1 MSSRAGRDSSRVID
15 SESVDFR
22 TETMRTLCRQ
32 LGWDSDLDSLVEDRG
47 SYLRDKGIM
56 DILRE
61 NVGEDNVN
69 QKYIFW
75 YTDGPASH
83 RVPMAI
89 LQVICLMKHR
99 PTDVSIGRL
108 SRDTVDVVLE
118 IVGYLLS
125 LGATPNSC
133 FIEGRPLL
141 FDLGMVHP
149 DVGIPIA
156 QLLLRDGADP
166 FYKDEDAYLFGKEL
180 HYHDKDGNILF
191 SREFSGFMD
200 DIRTEIRRHR
210 LLAVH
215 MGLHTG
221 AGHTELG
228 YTGLGH
234 NSPLRELP
242 ADIAGMISGYAGL
255 DPLGLGS

>member
-1 MSSRAGRDSSRVID
+1 M
-15 SESVDFR
+15 
-22 TETMRTLCRQ
+22 T
-32 LGWDSDLDSLVEDRG
+32 
-47 SYLRDKGIM
+47 
-56 DILRE
+56 
-61 NVGEDNVN
+61 
-69 QKYIFW
+69 
-75 YTDGPASH
+75 
-83 RVPMAI
+83 I

-156 QLLLRDGADP
+156 QLLIREGADP
-166 FYKDEDAYLFGKEL
+166 FYTDEDAYLSETEL

-191 SREFSGFMD
+191 EGEFPKFMD
-200 DIRTEIRRHR
+200 DIRADIRRRR
-210 LLAVH
+210 LVAFH
-215 MGLHTG
+215 QGLHPR
-221 AGHTELG
+221 LG
-228 YTGLGH
+228 EESIVRRLD
-234 NSPLRELP
+234 PDLCR
-242 ADIAGMISGYAGL
+242 MISGYADL
-255 DPLGLGS
+255 YPFDSKAKKERLKREADS